1 MSWTRSAPSIVP
13 APAGA
18 FTQAFNQELSVHT
31 TPDPDI
37 PPREPEVPPP
47 EPPPG
52 PPQPVEDP
60 PPGDMPPPP
69 PQRAGARGKGAIKC
83 PASSGKA
90 PSPSASSTSPSSCA
104 PRRAAS
110 RSTWIC

>member
-1 MSWTRSAPSIVP
+1 MP

-18 FTQAFNQELSVHT
+18 FALTYARAINQELSVHT

-90 PSPSASSTSPSSCA
+90 PLPSASSTSPSSCD

-110 RSTWIC
+110 RWTWTC

>member
-1 MSWTRSAPSIVP
+1 MSWTRSAPSARA
-13 APAGA
+13 APAENFSRA
-18 FTQAFNQELSVHT
+18 FTKELSVHT
-31 TPDPDI
+31 TPDPDM

-83 PASSGKA
+83 LASSGKA
-90 PSPSASSTSPSSCA
+90 PSPSVSSTSPSSCA

-110 RSTWIC
+110 RSIWTC